1 MILLEEPIYIL
12 NFIDIYRFTPVSGC
26 VGMGLSSL
34 LCPGAYDAVKTALRI
49 IIYIFYSGFVCT
61 YSLACLINTELS
73 SLKTNTHRLVRW
85 YFHPCLL
92 FWTWSLIWQHS
103 ISAHVV
109 PFWCV
114 FFVSSCCR
122 LRPVC
127 NVPCNIYSTVF
138 RVKRLNKRTRGI
150 NDL

>member
-1 MILLEEPIYIL
+1 MSSPAGFSGVRVLIDQSLVFCVVVCRSLFILL
-12 NFIDIYRFTPVSGC
+12 S
-26 VGMGLSSL
+26 LSFWPPL
-34 LCPGAYDAVKTALRI
+34 Y
-49 IIYIFYSGFVCT
+49 GFVCT
-61 YSLACLINTELS
+61 YNLACSINTELS

-92 FWTWSLIWQHS
+92 FWTWSLIWQYS

-122 LRPVC
+122 IRPVC

-138 RVKRLNKRTRGI
+138 RVKRLSNRTRGI